1 VLAAALGRDIEKY
14 DQLCDSIDA
23 QLVSIYC
30 ANLKLH
36 SMKMSIQHR
45 AISVLKRDLRREEQ
59 RKEEEEKRKAADVAT
74 VQPLTEHVLEDTA
87 MQPPDTESA
96 QLNSSPTVRTLPS
109 RRPSTISISS
119 LHRPHPLKLDL
130 SSITLKIT
138 EEEAALIKKELG
150 SPVTLAPKSARP
162 FNSNELPDIMAA
174 FSNTPMSTEVHG
186 PPSID
191 LTIHDNIHMPQ
202 ERSSLPLGLGDSSD
216 KPIELDLDS
225 MDIEMA
231 NMTDLFGDAESA
243 DDAAEDLFSPLG
255 QNRGELSENLGGL
268 STKESVLADFQID
281 SNMNVEVDPPV
292 PSPGSLLAQ
301 FSSSHLMGNKSSPS
315 GNPDLSTASTETFD
329 LSSIDLSNLD
339 PFFTNGQ
346 EAPNFSMDMES
357 FMNMSAGGSEKIA

>member
-1 VLAAALGRDIEKY
+1 
-14 DQLCDSIDA
+14 
-23 QLVSIYC
+23 
-30 ANLKLH
+30 
-36 SMKMSIQHR
+36 MSTLNQHR

-59 RKEEEEKRKAADVAT
+59 KKEEEERRKAAEVAT

-87 MQPPDTESA
+87 MQPPGTESA

-130 SSITLKIT
+130 SSMTLKIT
-138 EEEAALIKKELG
+138 EEEAALNRKDLG

-162 FNSNELPDIMAA
+162 FSSNELPPDLMAV
-174 FSNTPMSTEVHG
+174 FSGTPMSTEVHG

-202 ERSSLPLGLGDSSD
+202 ERSSIPLGLGDSSD
-216 KPIELDLDS
+216 KPIELDLDT

-231 NMTDLFGDAESA
+231 NMTDLFGDAADSGSA
-243 DDAAEDLFSPLG
+243 DNAAEGLFSPLE
-255 QNRGELSENLGGL
+255 QDEGERLGNPGGL
-268 STKESVLADFQID
+268 STKENVLADFQVD
-281 SNMNVEVDPPV
+281 SNVNVELFGEFTAGTGLGRSSESNDPTGVQVDPPV
-292 PSPGSLLAQ
+292 PSPRSLLAQ

-315 GNPDLSTASTETFD
+315 GNLDLSTASTESFD
-329 LSSIDLSNLD
+329 LNSIDLSNLD
-339 PFFTNGQ
+339 PGFFTNGQ

-357 FMNMSAGGSEKIA
+357 FINMSAGGSEKIA

>member
-1 VLAAALGRDIEKY
+1 MPT
-14 DQLCDSIDA
+14 S
-23 QLVSIYC
+23 
-30 ANLKLH
+30 N
-36 SMKMSIQHR
+36 QHR

-59 RKEEEEKRKAADVAT
+59 RKEEDERRKAADVAT
-74 VQPLTEHVLEDTA
+74 VQPLTERVLEDTA

-130 SSITLKIT
+130 SSMTLKIT
-138 EEEAALIKKELG
+138 EEEAALIRKDLG

-162 FNSNELPDIMAA
+162 FSSNELPPDLMAA
-174 FSNTPMSTEVHG
+174 FSSTPMSTEVHG

-202 ERSSLPLGLGDSSD
+202 DRSSIPLGLGDSSD

-231 NMTDLFGDAESA
+231 NMTDLFGDAADSGSA
-243 DDAAEDLFSPLG
+243 DNAAEGLFSPLG
-255 QNRGELSENLGGL
+255 QDEGEGPENPGGL
-268 STKESVLADFQID
+268 STKENVLADFQID

-301 FSSSHLMGNKSSPS
+301 FSSSQLMGNKSSSS
-315 GNPDLSTASTETFD
+315 GNPDLSTASTESFD
-329 LSSIDLSNLD
+329 LSSIDLSNLG

-346 EAPNFSMDMES
+346 EAQNFSMDMES
-357 FMNMSAGGSEKIA
+357 FINMSAGGSEKIA